1 MNTGATKSEI
11 SGTGHVSHALITLF
25 KPEVR
30 LVIQDFNELVL
41 TDALVELPLNTV
53 FKLSILVFRTVEL
66 SAPSAAI
73 YLAQRSFTIALN
85 LQSPRIPLQDL
96 FLPIHQNG
104 VGNASE

>member
-1 MNTGATKSEI
+1 M
-11 SGTGHVSHALITLF
+11 
-25 KPEVR
+25 
-30 LVIQDFNELVL
+30 VIHDFNELVL

-85 LQSPRIPLQDL
+85 LQSPRIPLQLDL
-96 FLPIHQNG
+96 PLPVHQNG
-104 VGNASE
+104 VGNESE